1 MEMSINP
8 THWKDTVCFFT
19 PVFDGKTPFNFFSKI
34 AYGYLITVNNGQ
46 YKRTKVEDSNVVKR
60 NFRGNSQTCE
70 NLALIAAL
78 NDLAAVIIDMARHIL
93 SITSDWHNRLFVIVN
108 PTIYTRI

>member
-1 MEMSINP
+1 MEMSITL

-46 YKRTKVEDSNVVKR
+46 HNRTEVEDSSVVKW

-70 NLALIAAL
+70 NPTLIATL
-78 NDLAAVIIDMARHIL
+78 NDLAAAIIDKAKHIL
-93 SITSDWHNRLFVIVN
+93 SIASSWHDRLFIIVN